1 MASMSWAY
9 VAGFF
14 DGEGCVDCRE
24 KTREDRDFAHRR
36 VFRLTF
42 YQNTR
47 DVLDRINLFLQGE
60 GIEAV
65 VRTHTRPDRVELGHS
80 GSYMLAITGV
90 ANVFK
95 CLNGMFPYL
104 IVKEDEAS
112 FVIEWLFSLLEDAES
127 GVLDGKGTAKATY
140 LKLRKVV

>member
-1 MASMSWAY
+1 M
-9 VAGFF
+9 
-14 DGEGCVDCRE
+14 
-24 KTREDRDFAHRR
+24 
-36 VFRLTF
+36 
-42 YQNTR
+42 
-47 DVLDRINLFLQGE
+47 
-60 GIEAV
+60 
-65 VRTHTRPDRVELGHS
+65 
-80 GSYMLAITGV
+80 
-90 ANVFK
+90 FK